1 MKIIIAGAGR
11 IGSSLAEVLSK
22 EGHDITVIDRDEET
36 ISHVSSDI
44 DVICMEGS
52 ATNPD
57 VLAEAGAENADLLIA
72 ATEQDEVNM
81 VCGISARKLGTQH
94 VVARVRDTE
103 YLGKTE
109 FLREALGIEL
119 LVNPEY
125 ECAKEISRILRF
137 PSASRVDAFS
147 KGSLEIVEHR
157 VAPGGMLDGVSLR
170 DLQKIIGA
178 KVLVSLAERDGKAI
192 IPKGDFTVKGG
203 DVLSITGI
211 SKELRKFFVAAGSY
225 KRPVKNVMITGGGR
239 TSVYL
244 ARILEENGISVTVIE
259 EDRKRCEELCELIP
273 DARII
278 CGKASRSDVL
288 LEEGIQSADGF
299 VTLFGDDG
307 DNIITSI
314 YARHCTEGKIVTR
327 INHEHFAEILS
338 DKEFDSIVIPK
349 KIIVQQITRYI
360 VQQITRYVRAMSN
373 SVGSSMETLYKLADG
388 KAEALEFKINPDAKC
403 IGIPIRELQLK
414 PNVLFAA
421 LIRGGK
427 SVIPDGSTE
436 IKAGDHAVI
445 VTEAGW
451 LETIDGIMKG
461 A

>member
-225 KRPVKNVMITGGGR
+225 KRPVKNVLITGGGR

-349 KIIVQQITRYI
+349 KIIVQQITRY
-360 VQQITRYVRAMSN
+360 VRAMSN

>member
-1 MKIIIAGAGR
+1 M
-11 IGSSLAEVLSK
+11 
-22 EGHDITVIDRDEET
+22 
-36 ISHVSSDI
+36 
-44 DVICMEGS
+44 
-52 ATNPD
+52 
-57 VLAEAGAENADLLIA
+57 
-72 ATEQDEVNM
+72 
-81 VCGISARKLGTQH
+81 
-94 VVARVRDTE
+94 
-103 YLGKTE
+103 
-109 FLREALGIEL
+109 
-119 LVNPEY
+119 
-125 ECAKEISRILRF
+125 
-137 PSASRVDAFS
+137 DAFS

-349 KIIVQQITRYI
+349 KIIVQQITRY
-360 VQQITRYVRAMSN
+360 VRAMSN